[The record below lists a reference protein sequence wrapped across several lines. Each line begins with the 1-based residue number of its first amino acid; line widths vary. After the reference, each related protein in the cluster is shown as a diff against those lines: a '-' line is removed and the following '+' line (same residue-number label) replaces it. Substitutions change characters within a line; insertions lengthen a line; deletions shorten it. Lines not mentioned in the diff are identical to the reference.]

1 MSEKDSSSQQRTQQ
15 QNKSIHLGCQQI
27 ANHLVE
33 NGVSLQ
39 EAFSSLEI
47 RPTMESIKGI
57 FRQIAHAKYGVD
69 STKDL
74 EKKQVDEVWEDL
86 SKALSESTGV
96 YFGFPSMDSEA
107 LEHLEYEA

>member
-1 MSEKDSSSQQRTQQ
+1 MSEKDLSSQQRTRQ

-27 ANHLVE
+27 ANYLVE
-33 NGVSLQ
+33 NNITLQ
-39 EAFSSLEI
+39 EAFVNLEI
-47 RPTMESIKGI
+47 RPTMESIKGV
-57 FRQIAHAKYGVD
+57 FRQIAHAKYGVE

-96 YFGFPSMDSEA
+96 YFGFPSIESES
-107 LEHLEYEA
+107 LEHLEI